1 MDACAF
7 VLFFI
12 VVGVIAGVFQLITGT
27 AKQNTSYKLGAGI
40 GRKTRKLYDWIVDEE
55 KK

>member
-1 MDACAF
+1 MDACI
-7 VLFFI
+7 FI
-12 VVGVIAGVFQLITGT
+12 LLIITAGIVAGILQLTT
-27 AKQNTSYKLGAGI
+27 KNSASYKLGAGI